1 MVSNDRFLQM
11 EARELREALS
21 PKFWKKLGGGEEDPR
36 IYRLAVEAVDRYAGE
51 LNRANLS
58 QFFKERQSVAV
69 FSLAELWAIRP
80 VLKKALL
87 ARISSSSTEDQ
98 AAIQSLRTLDQLRW
112 NEFIESLSVVNAILS
127 NDPAGAY
134 ARMDFETR
142 DGYRGQVERLS
153 GKGNQPEKQAEKEVR
168 TAESLL
174 AKAREED
181 RHIGHYLQ
189 RRVRYPHLFY
199 FGGVLLITGLL
210 LYLAHSVLAP
220 ISAWL
225 LATLAIP
232 FSQIALAVVNSLA
245 NRFVAPSRLPRMD
258 FSKGLPDDCHSFIVV
273 PTLILS
279 RVGVEKL
286 LERIEI
292 HYLANRDPNLF
303 FALLTDFSDA
313 ATQRTES
320 DDLID
325 VCAQGIR
332 ALNTRYGAQGRG
344 PFFLF
349 HRERHWN
356 PSEGVWMGRERKRG
370 KLDDFNDYL
379 LGRQDTFDRKV
390 GDLTQ
395 VDGIRYIIT
404 LDTDTQLPRDTAREL
419 VAAMAHPLN
428 RPVLDESNVVRQGY
442 AILQPRVSISMESA
456 RRSRLANLYS
466 GQTGLDPYTKA
477 VSDVYQDLF
486 GQASYMGKGI
496 YDLNAFAQATRER
509 FPDNTLLSHDL
520 IEGEHARVGLIS
532 DIEVI
537 DDFPATYEA
546 FSKRKHRWVRGDW
559 QISPWLL
566 PRVPDAEWRW
576 HSNPLSLLSRWKIFD
591 NLRRSLYEISLV
603 AFCVASLFGEHPL
616 RCTAAVLLTLVF
628 PAFAQTVFSLSRF
641 PPLRFWRV
649 FLRETVSQLVR
660 GIVEALVQL
669 AFLLHQAL
677 LMLDAIVR
685 TMIRHLV
692 THRKLLEW
700 ESAAQAESGS
710 ASTLSLASIYLIA
723 CPILATVLSLFAA
736 RAETATELLPIAVMI
751 LWAISPLAAEFISS
765 RTRSDQGREDRR
777 DVRFLRDI
785 ALKTWRYF
793 VDFGGEQD
801 NWLVPDNVQEVPW
814 AVARRSSPTNMGLQ
828 LVANI
833 AAADFGY
840 LTQFE
845 LSARLERTLTT
856 LARLE
861 RGRGHLFNWYDTG
874 TLQPLAPRYVS
885 AVDSGNFAAALVT
898 LKQSC
903 AESCLN
909 PVLSPQLFSG
919 LRDHIEL
926 LRLSIPA
933 EARTAPIMRHVDALS
948 KQVECQSA
956 GLYYWRGL
964 LGEVQK
970 RSVQLSENIQW
981 LCDHWSSR
989 NRESLDRTRYWMQAL
1004 TGRVDAMLG
1013 ALGELAP
1020 WLTGPLEHELRV
1032 LASDPRMKTL
1042 MQEMSRVGKLSEL
1055 PGQYDS
1061 VDREAGLLLASDSLV
1076 PASRKALEDLQAAL
1090 DPARRSATALI
1101 SDFERMASFA
1111 DRMFREMD
1119 FGFLLDRDRMLMR
1132 IGYDVETG
1140 QLDDSRYDLL
1150 ASEART
1156 AVFLAV
1162 AKGDFPREAWFR
1174 LGRKLTT
1181 YRGCRT
1187 LLSWSGTMF
1196 EYLMPPL
1203 FLRTFEESLLA
1214 ESQIGAVRI
1223 QQLYCRAMRVPWGV
1237 SEAAHSGRDEAQNY
1251 QYRAFGIPVMAL
1263 QQLHRRDLVIAPY
1276 ATLLALPIDRRR
1288 SLANLRAMAE
1298 REWLG
1303 DYGFF
1308 DSIDFMGRKPV
1319 VVRSFMAHHQGMAF
1333 TALANA
1339 LLSNPMP
1346 RRFHSEPMV
1355 LATELLLQERL
1366 PAMIDEHPSEDPAPA
1381 PSEAGVPAVAL
1392 T

>member
-1 MVSNDRFLQM
+1 MGSNDRFLQM

-21 PKFWKKLGGGEEDPR
+21 PKFWRKLGGGRQDPR
-36 IYRLAVEAVDRYAGE
+36 IYKLAVEAVDRYAGE
-51 LNRANLS
+51 LNLANLNE
-58 QFFKERQSVAV
+58 FFTERQSAAV

-87 ARISSSSTEDQ
+87 ARIASSKVEDQ
-98 AAIQSLRTLDQLRW
+98 AAIQSLRKLDELRW
-112 NEFIESLSVVNAILS
+112 NEFIESLSAVNGILS
-127 NDPAGAY
+127 KDPAGAY
-134 ARMDFETR
+134 SHMDFETR
-142 DGYRGQVERLS
+142 DHYRGQVERLS
-153 GKGNQPEKQAEKEVR
+153 GKGNQPEQQAEKEVR
-168 TAESLL
+168 TANSFI
-174 AKAREED
+174 AKAQQEN
-181 RHIGHYLQ
+181 RHVGHYLQ
-189 RRVRYPHLFY
+189 RPVRYPHLFY
-199 FGGVLLITGLL
+199 FGGQIVIMGLL
-210 LYLAHSVLAP
+210 LYLAHSLLAP
-220 ISAWL
+220 ISVLL
-225 LATLAIP
+225 LAILAIP
-232 FSQIALAVVNSLA
+232 LSQIALAVVNSLA
-245 NRFVAPSRLPRMD
+245 TRFVPPSRLPRMD
-258 FSKGLPDDCHSFIVV
+258 FSKGLPDDCRCFVVV

-279 RVGVEKL
+279 QAGVEKL

-292 HYLANRDPNLF
+292 HHLANRDRNLL
-303 FALLTDFSDA
+303 FALLTDFSDSP
-313 ATQRTES
+313 TQRTES
-320 DDLID
+320 DKLID
-325 VCAQGIR
+325 LCAQGIR
-332 ALNTRYGAQGRG
+332 ALNARYGSGGRG

-349 HRERHWN
+349 HRPRQWN
-356 PSEGVWMGRERKRG
+356 PAEGVWMGRERKRG

-379 LGRQDTFDRKV
+379 LGRADAFEIKV

-395 VDGIRYIIT
+395 VNGIRYIIT

-419 VAAMAHPLN
+419 AAAMAHPLN
-428 RPVLDESNVVRQGY
+428 RPVLDKSNVVREGY

-456 RRSRLANLYS
+456 LRSRLANLYS
-466 GQTGLDPYTKA
+466 GQTGLDPYTRA

-486 GQASYMGKGI
+486 RLASYTGKGI
-496 YDLNAFAQATRER
+496 YDLNAFAQATRGR

-559 QISPWLL
+559 QIAPWLL
-566 PRVPDAEWRW
+566 PVVPDSQW
-576 HSNPLSLLSRWKIFD
+576 HWSSNPLSLLSRWKIFD
-591 NLRRSLYEISLV
+591 NLRRSLYEVSLV
-603 AFCVASLFGEHPL
+603 AFCVASLFGAHPL
-616 RCTAAVLLTLVF
+616 RSTAAVVFALLF
-628 PAFAQTVFSLSRF
+628 PAFAQTLFSLSRF
-641 PPLRFWRV
+641 PPFRFWRV
-649 FLRETVSQLVR
+649 FLRETAFQLVR
-660 GIVEALVQL
+660 GILDALLQL
-669 AFLLHQAL
+669 TFLLHQAL

-685 TMIRHLV
+685 TTIRRLV
-692 THRKLLEW
+692 THRNLLEW

-710 ASTLSLASIYLIA
+710 GTGLSLTSIYLIA
-723 CPILATVLSLFAA
+723 CPILATVLSLIAA
-736 RAETATELLPIAVMI
+736 RAETGTELLPIAVMI
-751 LWAISPLAAEFISS
+751 LWAVSPLTAEFMSS
-765 RTRSDQGREDRR
+765 RPRANGGRADLR
-777 DVRFLRDI
+777 DVRFLRNI

-793 VDFGGEQD
+793 VDFGDQED
-801 NWLVPDNVQEVPW
+801 NWLVPDNVQEDPW

-845 LSARLERTLTT
+845 LSTRLEKTLTT

-861 RGRGHLFNWYDTG
+861 RSHGHLFNWYDTR
-874 TLQPLAPRYVS
+874 TLQPLPPRYVS

-903 AESCLN
+903 ADSLLS

-926 LRLSIPA
+926 LQLSIPA
-933 EARTAPIMRHVDALS
+933 EGRTAPIMRLIHSLC
-948 KQVECQSA
+948 KQVECQPT
-956 GLYYWRGL
+956 GLYHWKGV
-964 LGEVQK
+964 LGEVLK
-970 RSVQLSENIQW
+970 TGTQLSENIDW
-981 LCDHWSSR
+981 LCDHWRSR
-989 NRESLDRTRYWMQAL
+989 NRESLDQTRYWIKSL
-1004 TGRVDAMLG
+1004 TRRVDAMLA

-1020 WLTGPLEHELRV
+1020 WLTGPLEQELRV

-1042 MQEMSRVGKLSEL
+1042 MQEMSRVGKLSEV
-1055 PGQYDS
+1055 PSQYDS
-1061 VDREAGLLLASDSLV
+1061 VDREAGLLLAADTLM
-1076 PASRKALEDLQAAL
+1076 PASRKALEDLRAAL
-1090 DPARRSATALI
+1090 GPAQRGATALI
-1101 SDFERMASFA
+1101 ANFERMGSFA

-1119 FGFLLDRDRMLMR
+1119 FGFLLDRERMLMR

-1140 QLDDSRYDLL
+1140 KLDDSRYDLL

-1181 YRGCRT
+1181 YQGCRT

-1203 FLRTFEESLLA
+1203 FLRTFEESLLG
-1214 ESQIGAVRI
+1214 ESQRGAVRI
-1223 QQLYCRAMRVPWGV
+1223 QQLYCRALRVPWGV
-1237 SEAAHSGRDEAQNY
+1237 SEAAHSGRDESQNY

-1276 ATLLALPIDRRR
+1276 ATLLALPIDRRG
-1288 SLANLRAMAE
+1288 SLANLQAMVE

-1308 DSIDFMGRKPV
+1308 DSIDFMGHKPV

-1339 LLSNPMP
+1339 LLDNPMP

-1366 PAMIDEHPSEDPAPA
+1366 PVMIDEHPSEEQLAT
-1381 PSEAGVPAVAL
+1381 PSEAGIAAVAF